1 MEVTACL
8 CARSLAVWDGEEVN
22 GWWTSGQFSLDHHVS
37 SWKPGE
43 SQNSLYESGFPG
55 SYEGIFVMLGG

>member
-8 CARSLAVWDGEEVN
+8 CVRSLAVQDGEEDD
-22 GWWTSGQFSLDHHVS
+22 GRWTSGQFSLDHRVS
-37 SWKPGE
+37 AWNSGE

-55 SYEGIFVMLGG
+55 SYKAMFFMIGG